1 MVNLWLEK
9 IEQAKKVKH
18 DRFQQYAD
26 EAMRFY
32 DGAHNFMWE
41 EKYASGDSGFLAKDS
56 FGSGGVPHFKMT
68 VNRVFEAVA
77 LFGPTLFARYPQVM
91 VSPLNPPDVAP
102 EAMGINMQDPEQ
114 VMMYQQT
121 LAQAQYQKTVRKS
134 CSEVKQHYL
143 NWLQVETDKKTQGRR
158 AITESIIKGMGLTYT
173 EMYQPPGSSIRYPRS
188 VYLNVDD
195 YVKDPDA
202 CYQEDVEWIAI
213 RRVSPVHRVEEKF
226 GLRPG
231 SIRGKTQSMES
242 QAFPKSKKEAKS
254 GKPKEKTTSF
264 DLIEYWEVFSKSGF
278 GDKLKS
284 SPKKVKIDSGIDT
297 SKFGKFCYLAVSNE
311 VPYPLNMPTEVIKE
325 EDEESLF
332 IRAQWPVPFWTD
344 SGLGNGWPVSEL
356 YYYEKPGSVWPISL
370 IKPAIGELRFVNWC
384 MSFLADRVAASCTT
398 YVGVMKSAGEE
409 IQRQLAEDTGPFK
422 LIEISEIVGRS
433 INDLI
438 SFVQAPAFSMDI
450 WKMVSEVLEMID
462 KRTGL
467 TELVYG
473 LAGKQMRSARE
484 ADIRDANVS
493 IRPDDMAEKVED
505 WLSQTCM
512 KEMETIAWLG
522 RPEDVEPALGPVG
535 TQVFLSAIQGQE
547 FERLVRDYSYRIE
560 AGSAKKP
567 NKANRLGQLNEFGR
581 IALPVM
587 QAYAMQGVTGP
598 WNAFV
603 QDYSKALDL
612 DAQPYIVQ
620 IPPPQ
625 PDPQQ
630 QMAMQMEQQKMA
642 MEQQKLQADLQGK
655 QMDLQGKQLD
665 LQGKQM
671 AAELKVAEGM
681 QRVEANSLQNQ
692 GQQVDIASRMKELQ
706 LDTMN
711 GLLKLD
717 ILKTQKE
724 QLNAKQ
730 GQSS

>member
-9 IEQAKKVKH
+9 VEEAKKLKH

-41 EKYASGDSGFLAKDS
+41 ESYASGDSGFLAKDS

-91 VSPLNPPDVAP
+91 VSPVNPPLVSP
-102 EAMGINMQDPEQ
+102 EAMGLNPQDPQ
-114 VMMYQQT
+114 QGMMYQQ
-121 LAQAQYQKTVRKS
+121 LMMQSQYEKSVRKS
-134 CSEVKQHYL
+134 CSEVKAHYL

-158 AITESIIKGMGLTYT
+158 AITESIIKGLGLMYT
-173 EMYQPPGSSIRYPRS
+173 ELYQPPGSSIRYPRS
-188 VYLNVDD
+188 VYLNADD
-195 YVKDPDA
+195 YLKDPDA
-202 CYQEDVEWIAI
+202 AYQEDVEWIAI
-213 RRVSPVHRVEEKF
+213 RREQPVHRVEEKF
-226 GLRPG
+226 GLPPG
-231 SIRGKTQSMES
+231 SIRGQKQSMES
-242 QAFPKSKKEAKS
+242 QAFKQSKRDVKSKKE
-254 GKPKEKTTSF
+254 KTSSF
-264 DLIEYWEVFSKSGF
+264 DLIEYWEIYSKSGF

-297 SKFGKFCYLAVSNE
+297 SKFGRFCYLAVSKD
-311 VPYPLNMPTEVIKE
+311 VPYPLNMPTEAIKQ
-325 EDEESLF
+325 EDEDSLF

-344 SGLGNGWPVSEL
+344 TGLGNGWPVSEL
-356 YYYEKPGSVWPISL
+356 YYYEKPGCVWPISL

-398 YVGVMKSAGEE
+398 YVGIMKSAGEE
-409 IQRQLAEDTGPFK
+409 IQRQLAQDSGPFK
-422 LIEISEIVGRS
+422 LIEISEVVGRS

-450 WKMVSEVLEMID
+450 WKMVAEVLEMID

-522 RPEDVEPALGPVG
+522 KPEDVYPALGQAG
-535 TQVFLSAIQGQE
+535 TSVFLNSIQGQE

-567 NKANRLGQLNEFGR
+567 NKANRLSQLNEFGR

-587 QAYAMQGVTGP
+587 QAYAMQGITNP

-612 DAQPYIVQ
+612 DGEPYIVQ

-625 PDPQQ
+625 PDPQKE
-630 QMAMQMEQQKMA
+630 MEMQIQ
-642 MEQQKLQADLQGK
+642 QQKLAAQQQKSQADVMK
-655 QMDLQGKQLD
+655 AQMEVQGKQLD

-671 AAELKVAEGM
+671 DAELKVAAGM
-681 QRVEANSLQNQ
+681 QGVEANALKNQ
-692 GQQVDIASRMKELQ
+692 GQQVDIAARMKELQ

-711 GLLKLD
+711 SLLKLD
-717 ILKTQKE
+717 ILRSQKE
-724 QLNAKQ
+724 QLNGKS
-730 GQSS
+730 G